1 MQHSVSIYPF
11 KLSFFQVESAMS
23 STSIDTRLT
32 KLVDV
37 QTKFKN
43 ANAEPLEALAKDH
56 HMLLKSQVQLQEK
69 LGKDFVG
76 LTLHQTLSDLIQGDE
91 IKQADKLKQDFK
103 LTDRRYVFGSTFY
116 LPNLPNFYEFAP

>member
-1 MQHSVSIYPF
+1 
-11 KLSFFQVESAMS
+11 MS
-23 STSIDTRLT
+23 SSSIDTRLT

-103 LTDRRYVFGSTFY
+103 LTDRRYVFEVHFTFQTSRTS
-116 LPNLPNFYEFAP
+116 LTLLSIGPPGPQKIIGFKMTSET

>member
-1 MQHSVSIYPF
+1 
-11 KLSFFQVESAMS
+11 MS

-76 LTLHQTLSDLIQGDE
+76 LTLHQTLSDLIQADE

-103 LTDRRYVFGSTFY
+103 LTDRRYVFSSTFY
-116 LPNLPNFYEFAP
+116 LPNLPNLFDFAP